1 VILLDGT
8 NQAKAVSGTPAQ
20 LVQLPLTTLSPS
32 DQKLWRALVGSRDIW
47 TPVATGS
54 TTHPFFERIIAVH
67 EAPCSQFDT
76 LRDLLGEGMKLT
88 GPVACL
94 AWTGRRFHGQRG
106 RSWYVEA
113 GNLHCCAAVPVDLP
127 ASTCGLALTMLPAV
141 AAVDAIR
148 QASEGA
154 LQPRIKWVND
164 LFLGLRKVAGVLTV
178 TQTLRER
185 LEYALFGIGIN
196 IRVAPPVPVTPFVPA
211 VTCLNQEPGGGHL
224 KLPEVFRALLTA
236 LADRCLNLR
245 DSGPEPLFDAYR
257 SASLVLGRRVRIWR
271 EDVNE
276 PADRASWPPPF
287 AEGIVEDITPD
298 LSLHLSG
305 YREPVTKGR
314 LALADAC
321 SPQE

>member
-1 VILLDGT
+1 MILLDGT
-8 NQAKAVSGTPAQ
+8 NQAKAVSGVPAK

-47 TPVATGS
+47 TPVATDS
-54 TTHPFFERIIAVH
+54 ATHPFFERIIAVH

-76 LRDLLGEGMKLT
+76 LRDLLSEGMKLT
-88 GPVACL
+88 SPVACL

-106 RSWYVEA
+106 RSWYAEA
-113 GNLHCCAAVPVDLP
+113 GNLHFCAVVPLDLP
-127 ASTCGLALTMLPAV
+127 APTCALALTMLPAV

-148 QASEGA
+148 QASGEA
-154 LQPRIKWVND
+154 LRPRIKWVND
-164 LFLGLRKVAGVLTV
+164 LFLDLRKVAGVLTV

-211 VTCLNQEPGGGHL
+211 VTCLNQEPGGGDL
-224 KLPEVFRALLTA
+224 NLPDVFRALLTA
-236 LADRCLNLR
+236 LADRCQELQDR
-245 DSGPEPLFDAYR
+245 GPEPLFNAYR
-257 SASLVLGRRVRIWR
+257 SASLVLGRRVCIWS
-271 EDVNE
+271 EEVSE
-276 PADRASWPPPF
+276 PADHAGWPPPL
-287 AEGIVEDITPD
+287 AEGVVEDIAPD
-298 LSLHLSG
+298 LSLRLRG

-314 LALADAC
+314 LALADVC